1 MERITK
7 KADKEKRDK
16 ALQEIPCQSCSCSEI
31 DESLK
36 PLLAL
41 KKKDLV
47 KIIQMKND
55 LLLYYI
61 QNEKER

>member
-16 ALQEIPCQSCSCSEI
+16 NLQDIPCQNCSCSEI

-41 KKKDLV
+41 KRKDLV
-47 KIIQMKND
+47 KIIQIKND
-55 LLLYYI
+55 LLMYYI
-61 QNEKER
+61 NKEEK

>member
-7 KADKEKRDK
+7 QADKEKSDK
-16 ALQEIPCQSCSCSEI
+16 NLQDIPCQNCSCSEI

-47 KIIQMKND
+47 KIIQIKND
-55 LLLYYI
+55 LLMYYI
-61 QNEKER
+61 NKEEK

>member
-16 ALQEIPCQSCSCSEI
+16 NLQDIPCQNCSCSEI

-47 KIIQMKND
+47 KIIQIKND
-55 LLLYYI
+55 LLMYYI
-61 QNEKER
+61 NKEEK

>member
-1 MERITK
+1 M
-7 KADKEKRDK
+7 
-16 ALQEIPCQSCSCSEI
+16 EI

-36 PLLAL
+36 PLLSL

-55 LLLYYI
+55 LLIHYI
-61 QNEKER
+61 NKEKKT

>member
-7 KADKEKRDK
+7 KADKNKRDK
-16 ALQEIPCQSCSCSEI
+16 NLQDIPCDNCSCSEI

-47 KIIQMKND
+47 RIIQMKND

-61 QNEKER
+61 NKEK

>member
-7 KADKEKRDK
+7 KADKGKRDK
-16 ALQEIPCQSCSCSEI
+16 NLQDIPCENCSCSEI

-55 LLLYYI
+55 LLMYYI
-61 QNEKER
+61 NKEQK

>member
-16 ALQEIPCQSCSCSEI
+16 PCEKCSCSEI
-31 DESLK
+31 DESLN
-36 PLLAL
+36 PLLSL
-41 KKKDLV
+41 TKKDLV

-61 QNEKER
+61 EKEKKS

>member
-16 ALQEIPCQSCSCSEI
+16 NLQDIPCQNCSCSEI

-47 KIIQMKND
+47 KIIQIKIN
-55 LLLYYI
+55 
-61 QNEKER
+61 

>member
-7 KADKEKRDK
+7 KADKNKRDK
-16 ALQEIPCQSCSCSEI
+16 IVQEVPCQSCSCSEI